1 MRKWII
7 YILIFAVSLMM
18 IISTVL
24 HTLQY
29 VRILEPKGI
38 NDKLISMFK
47 SYSLKNGFDICN
59 DETPPTPS
67 NPTEPSS
74 KNEDIKSN
82 EPVNDFTKEKEKA
95 SKFDISL

>member
-1 MRKWII
+1 
-7 YILIFAVSLMM
+7 V
-18 IISTVL
+18 
-24 HTLQY
+24 
-29 VRILEPKGI
+29 
-38 NDKLISMFK
+38 
-47 SYSLKNGFDICN
+47 
-59 DETPPTPS
+59 PPTPS